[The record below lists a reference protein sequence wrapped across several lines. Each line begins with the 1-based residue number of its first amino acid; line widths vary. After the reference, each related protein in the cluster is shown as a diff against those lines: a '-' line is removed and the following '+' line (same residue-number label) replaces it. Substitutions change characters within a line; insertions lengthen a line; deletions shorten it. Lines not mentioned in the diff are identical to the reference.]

1 MKKALL
7 FASIFTVG
15 LSYAQDCSKIF
26 ISEYVEGWGNNKAL
40 EIYNPTNQT
49 INLSEYIVARYS
61 NGSNTATVNQAVQL
75 TGTIA
80 PYDVY
85 VGVVDLRDPNGT
97 GQTAPIWDSL
107 EVRADGFYSADYEIN
122 ETWYWNGNDAIVL
135 FKGSLAGQSAST
147 QLNAIDPP
155 LVPIDIFGK
164 VGESPAIPSSNPLS
178 KGGWTNVFPYNNGQG
193 VILTEDHSLI
203 RKPTIKKGETN
214 FGISFFNA
222 LAEYDTIP
230 AVTYLFDQNGDTIKS
245 VNGNAIT
252 FGNWFSL
259 GSHDCECNPLSVKE
273 KSIAEV
279 SVYPNPSTNG
289 VFAINSNEMI
299 EAITVYNALG
309 QTIADKK
316 VNAQNYVLNIGDRN
330 GVYLVKVSTSSG
342 VATKRLIIK

>member
-7 FASIFTVG
+7 FASLFTVG

-49 INLSEYIVARYS
+49 INLSEYVVARIS
-61 NGSNTATVNQAVQL
+61 NGASTATVANAVQL

-85 VGVVDLRDPNGT
+85 VAVLDKRDPNGT
-97 GQTAPIWDSL
+97 GQEAAIWDSL
-107 EVRADGFYSADYEIN
+107 EVKADGFYSPVYN
-122 ETWYWNGNDAIVL
+122 TNNCFYFNGNDAMVL
-135 FKGSLAGQSAST
+135 FKGSIAGQTSTT
-147 QLNAIDPP
+147 QLSAITPA

-164 VGESPAIPSSNPLS
+164 VGEGTGFASLEGWSN
-178 KGGWTNVFPYNNGQG
+178 TFPYNTGAG
-193 VILTEDHSLI
+193 TILTADHSLI

-214 FGISFFNA
+214 FNISFFDA
-222 LAEYDTIP
+222 LVEYDTIP

-245 VNGNAIT
+245 VNGNAIL

-273 KSIAEV
+273 NTIAEV
-279 SVYPNPSTNG
+279 SIYPNPSTSG

-299 EAITVYNALG
+299 EKITVYNALG
-309 QTIADKK
+309 QKIADKK
-316 VNAQNYVLNIGDRN
+316 VNASSDVLNIGDHN

-342 VATKRLIIK
+342 VSTKRLIIK